1 MSKAISLKIE
11 DQIFDKTE
19 ELISELKIS
28 RNKYIN
34 DALESYNRIKEM
46 EKINALLVKA
56 SILVRD
62 NSIEVMQDF
71 EVHQTWN
78 NQEL

>member
-34 DALESYNRIKEM
+34 DAQESYNRMEEM
-46 EKINALLVKA
+46 EKVNALLVKA

-71 EVHQTWN
+71 EGSSLDM
-78 NQEL
+78 E

>member
-19 ELISELKIS
+19 ELISGLKIS

-34 DALESYNRIKEM
+34 DAQESYNRMEEM
-46 EKINALLVKA
+46 EKVNALLVKA

-71 EVHQTWN
+71 EGSSLDM
-78 NQEL
+78 E

>member
-34 DALESYNRIKEM
+34 DALENYNRIKEM

-62 NSIEVMQDF
+62 NSIEVMRDF
-71 EVHQTWN
+71 EGSSLDM
-78 NQEL
+78 E

>member
-19 ELISELKIS
+19 ELISGLKIS

-34 DALESYNRIKEM
+34 DALENYNRMKKM
-46 EKINALLVKA
+46 EKVNALLVKA

-71 EVHQTWN
+71 EGSSLDM
-78 NQEL
+78 E

>member
-1 MSKAISLKIE
+1 MSKVISLKIE

-19 ELISELKIS
+19 ALISELKIS

-34 DALESYNRIKEM
+34 DALENYNRMKEM
-46 EKINALLVKA
+46 EKVNVLLVKA

-71 EVHQTWN
+71 EGSSLDM
-78 NQEL
+78 E

>member
-11 DQIFDKTE
+11 DQIFNKTE
-19 ELISELKIS
+19 ALISELKIS

-34 DALESYNRIKEM
+34 DALENYNRMKEM
-46 EKINALLVKA
+46 ELVNALLVKA

-71 EVHQTWN
+71 EGSSLDM
-78 NQEL
+78 E

>member
-19 ELISELKIS
+19 ELISGLKIS

-34 DALESYNRIKEM
+34 DSLENYNRMEEM
-46 EKINALLVKA
+46 EKVNALLVKA
-56 SILVRD
+56 SI
-62 NSIEVMQDF
+62 
-71 EVHQTWN
+71 
-78 NQEL
+78 

>member
-34 DALESYNRIKEM
+34 DSLENYNRMEEM
-46 EKINALLVKA
+46 EKVNALLVKA
-56 SILVRD
+56 SI
-62 NSIEVMQDF
+62 
-71 EVHQTWN
+71 
-78 NQEL
+78 

>member
-19 ELISELKIS
+19 ELISGLKIS

-34 DALESYNRIKEM
+34 DALENYNRMEEM
-46 EKINALLVKA
+46 EKVNALLVKA
-56 SILVRD
+56 SI
-62 NSIEVMQDF
+62 
-71 EVHQTWN
+71 
-78 NQEL
+78 

>member
-34 DALESYNRIKEM
+34 DSLENYNRMEEM
-46 EKINALLVKA
+46 EKVNALLVKA

-71 EVHQTWN
+71 EGSSLDM
-78 NQEL
+78 E

>member
-19 ELISELKIS
+19 ELISGLKIS

-34 DALESYNRIKEM
+34 DAQESYNRMEEM
-46 EKINALLVKA
+46 EKVTALLVKA

-71 EVHQTWN
+71 EGSSLDM
-78 NQEL
+78 E

>member
-11 DQIFDKTE
+11 DQIFHKTE

-34 DALESYNRIKEM
+34 DALENYNRMKEK

-62 NSIEVMQDF
+62 NNIEVMQDF
-71 EVHQTWN
+71 EGSSLDM
-78 NQEL
+78 E

>member
-34 DALESYNRIKEM
+34 DALESYNRMEEM
-46 EKINALLVKA
+46 EKVNALLVKA

-71 EVHQTWN
+71 EGSSLDM
-78 NQEL
+78 E

>member
-34 DALESYNRIKEM
+34 DAQESYNRMEEM
-46 EKINALLVKA
+46 EKVTALLVKA

-71 EVHQTWN
+71 EGSSLDM
-78 NQEL
+78 E

>member
-19 ELISELKIS
+19 ELISGLKIS

-34 DALESYNRIKEM
+34 DSLENYNRMEEM
-46 EKINALLVKA
+46 EKVTALLVKA

-71 EVHQTWN
+71 EGSSLDM
-78 NQEL
+78 E

>member
-19 ELISELKIS
+19 ALISELKIS

-34 DALESYNRIKEM
+34 DALENYNRMKEM
-46 EKINALLVKA
+46 EKVNALLVKA

-62 NSIEVMQDF
+62 NSIEVMKDF
-71 EVHQTWN
+71 EGTSL
-78 NQEL
+78 EME

>member
-34 DALESYNRIKEM
+34 DALESYNRMKEM

-62 NSIEVMQDF
+62 NSIEVMRDF
-71 EVHQTWN
+71 EGSSSDM
-78 NQEL
+78 E

>member
-19 ELISELKIS
+19 ELISGLKIS

-34 DALESYNRIKEM
+34 DSLENYNRMKKM
-46 EKINALLVKA
+46 EKVNALLVKA

-71 EVHQTWN
+71 EGSSLDM
-78 NQEL
+78 E

>member
-19 ELISELKIS
+19 ELISGLKIS

-34 DALESYNRIKEM
+34 DSLENYNRMEEM
-46 EKINALLVKA
+46 EKVNALLVKA

-71 EVHQTWN
+71 EGSSLDM
-78 NQEL
+78 E

>member
-34 DALESYNRIKEM
+34 DALENYNRMKKM
-46 EKINALLVKA
+46 EKVNALLVKA

-71 EVHQTWN
+71 EGSSLDM
-78 NQEL
+78 E